1 MGSAGS
7 AAKGGLPPPDR
18 IPLRQ
23 RLKAWWEGYELS
35 DEGAPGAAGE
45 GGGAAAEAA
54 ANRPQPFVPWSDC
67 HLEVMQS
74 VWGDGM
80 LGPGDDDYI
89 LHLVKPL
96 GLNPAMSVLEAGAR
110 LGGAARVMAK
120 TFGVWVTALEE
131 EVELVK
137 AGAALS
143 EAAGLEKKAPVAV
156 FDPEVYEP
164 KPRAFDAI
172 VSMGFLYR
180 VKHKARLLEALDLSL
195 KGGGQL
201 LIIDYVLA
209 KPGQDNDTLQAWTE
223 GEPHEV
229 TPWSVAQYT
238 RALTER
244 GLEVRI
250 TEDITDTI
258 RGKIVNAWADHMA
271 KLGQEAG
278 DPRTAAT
285 LVHEVELWTRRVQA
299 LQQGGLRI
307 CRLYAR
313 KQSGSNL
320 LSDW

>member
-35 DEGAPGAAGE
+35 DEGALGAVVE
-45 GGGAAAEAA
+45 GGEAGAAAS
-54 ANRPQPFVPWSDC
+54 ANGAHAFVPWSDC

-74 VWGDGM
+74 VWGPGM
-80 LGPGDDDYI
+80 LGPGEDDYI

-96 GLNPAMSVLEAGAR
+96 GLNPAMSVLEVGAR
-110 LGGAARVMAK
+110 LGGVARIMAK

-131 EVELVK
+131 EVKLVK
-137 AGAALS
+137 AGAGLS
-143 EAAGLEKKAPVAV
+143 EAAGLEKKAPVSV

-164 KPRAFDAI
+164 KPRAYDAI

-180 VKHKARLLEALDLSL
+180 VKHKARLLEALDLAL
-195 KGGGQL
+195 KAGGQV

-209 KPGQDNDTLQAWTE
+209 KPGQENEPLQAWTE
-223 GEPHEV
+223 GEANEV
-229 TPWSVAQYT
+229 APWSVAQYT

-258 RGKIVNAWADHMA
+258 RGKIVNCWADHMA
-271 KLGQEAG
+271 AVGNEAG
-278 DPRTAAT
+278 DPRIAAT

-299 LQQGGLRI
+299 LQHGGLRI

-313 KQSGSNL
+313 KQAGSNL